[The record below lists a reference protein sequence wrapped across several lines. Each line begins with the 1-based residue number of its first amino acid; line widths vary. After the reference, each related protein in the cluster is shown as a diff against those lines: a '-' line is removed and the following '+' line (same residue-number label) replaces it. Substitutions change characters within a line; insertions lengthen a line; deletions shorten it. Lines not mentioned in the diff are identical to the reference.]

1 MHFNCSSS
9 SRFTLILWNRSLSE
23 KTALIQLWQKISA
36 DASAPLHCLHWLL
49 GVSSTSFLRHQKPST
64 WILVHPACRVFTS
77 LSDDDE
83 RSSSCLQTTAIAH
96 PLLAADRL
104 TVTTL
109 TPQTRGLSQLTL
121 SSTSHALWLTSCEN
135 ILQPPPPKPCAPPAL
150 WERPYK
156 EGWEGP
162 RGESGAEKPSAG
174 PNGGLLFGC
183 SLTVNTILEFGAFN
197 RLNLLWIERCVEQ
210 PEVLSG
216 IYPTHLSGCDE
227 TSHIPK
233 TGLVT
238 VIMWENCYQRLIT
251 IRDNSGSEK
260 WW

>member
-135 ILQPPPPKPCAPPAL
+135 ILQPPPQNPAL
-150 WERPYK
+150 LLR
-156 EGWEGP
+156 
-162 RGESGAEKPSAG
+162 SGKGLIRRAGKAHEEK
-174 PNGGLLFGC
+174 
-183 SLTVNTILEFGAFN
+183 VEQ
-197 RLNLLWIERCVEQ
+197 RNLLLVLMVDFCLD
-210 PEVLSG
+210 VLS
-216 IYPTHLSGCDE
+216 
-227 TSHIPK
+227 
-233 TGLVT
+233 
-238 VIMWENCYQRLIT
+238 R
-251 IRDNSGSEK
+251 
-260 WW
+260 

>member
-1 MHFNCSSS
+1 MSSG
-9 SRFTLILWNRSLSE
+9 
-23 KTALIQLWQKISA
+23 
-36 DASAPLHCLHWLL
+36 P
-49 GVSSTSFLRHQKPST
+49 
-64 WILVHPACRVFTS
+64 PAFTS

-83 RSSSCLQTTAIAH
+83 PSSSCLQTTVISH
-96 PLLAADRL
+96 PLLAARRL
-104 TVTTL
+104 TLTAL
-109 TPQTRGLSQLTL
+109 TPQTRGSSQLTL
-121 SSTSHALWLTSCEN
+121 PSTSHALWLTSCEN
-135 ILQPPPPKPCAPPAL
+135 ILQPPQKPSTPPAL

-174 PNGGLLFGC
+174 PDRGLLFGC

-197 RLNLLWIERCVEQ
+197 CLELLGIERCVEQ
-210 PEVLSG
+210 PDVLRG

-233 TGLVT
+233 IGPVT
-238 VIMWENCYQRLIT
+238 AIMWEHSYHRLIT
-251 IRDNSGSEK
+251 IRKNSGSEK